1 MTEFIMELN
10 STNELFGILNDL
22 KKKNIING
30 VDFRYYYEHSY
41 YEHSNHMS
49 DNKINPLNENDYR
62 VKKIVKFYFV
72 DPIYATYL
80 KLLYT

>member
-10 STNELFGILNDL
+10 STNELFDILRDL

-30 VDFRYYYEHSY
+30 VDFRYYYEHS
-41 YEHSNHMS
+41 NHMS
-49 DNKINPLNENDYR
+49 DNKINPLSENDYR

-72 DPIYATYL
+72 DPMYATYL